1 VGFTGIAAKSG
12 KARRMLGRSR
22 REMGARS
29 TSPDETTAYSSRILY
44 DARFEYRFTILNRS
58 FNELAHR
65 VLLLAQ
71 LKLGPSH
78 FLLSDIKNPA
88 NSLPQT
94 TSP

>member
-1 VGFTGIAAKSG
+1 VIGRAARVGFTGIAAKSG

-22 REMGARS
+22 
-29 TSPDETTAYSSRILY
+29 DETTAYSSRILY